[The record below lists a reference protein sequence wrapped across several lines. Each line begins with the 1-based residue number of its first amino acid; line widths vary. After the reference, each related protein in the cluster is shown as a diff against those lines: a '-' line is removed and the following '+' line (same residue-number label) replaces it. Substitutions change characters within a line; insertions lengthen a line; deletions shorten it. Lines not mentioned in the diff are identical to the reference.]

1 MINLVVYFV
10 LIFCNRFSYI
20 QIYQETK
27 SRIRVKN
34 LRKGSLKNRSFF
46 ILLFFRILFSCILK
60 LLLRGEEKM
69 NEPLQFKVKNIDGEE
84 VDLSIYKGKTV
95 MIVNVASK
103 CGLTPQYKGL
113 QALYEK
119 YQDKGFVILGFPSND
134 FLWQEPGSDQEIKQF
149 CELNYKVTFPLFSK
163 IRVKKGK
170 DQAELYKYL
179 TSPETNPG
187 FDGDIEWNFQ
197 KFLINKEG
205 KVVKR
210 YSPRTTP
217 EEIEKELP
225 NYL

>member
-1 MINLVVYFV
+1 
-10 LIFCNRFSYI
+10 
-20 QIYQETK
+20 
-27 SRIRVKN
+27 
-34 LRKGSLKNRSFF
+34 
-46 ILLFFRILFSCILK
+46 
-60 LLLRGEEKM
+60 M
-69 NEPLQFKVKNIDGEE
+69 NQPLQFKVKDINGKE
-84 VDLSIYKGKTV
+84 VDLSTYLGKTV

-119 YQDKGFVILGFPSND
+119 FKDKNFEILGFPSND
-134 FLWQEPGSDQEIKQF
+134 FLGQEPGTEEEIKQF

-163 IRVKKGK
+163 IKVKKGEG
-170 DQAELYKYL
+170 QSELYKYL

-187 FDGDIEWNFQ
+187 FSGEIEWNFQ
-197 KFLINKEG
+197 KFLVNKEG

-210 YSPRTTP
+210 YSPRTAP

>member
-1 MINLVVYFV
+1 
-10 LIFCNRFSYI
+10 
-20 QIYQETK
+20 
-27 SRIRVKN
+27 
-34 LRKGSLKNRSFF
+34 
-46 ILLFFRILFSCILK
+46 
-60 LLLRGEEKM
+60 M
-69 NEPLQFKVKNIDGEE
+69 NQPLQFKVKDINGKE
-84 VDLSIYKGKTV
+84 VDLSTYLGKTI

-119 YQDKGFVILGFPSND
+119 FKDKNFEILGFPSND
-134 FLWQEPGSDQEIKQF
+134 FLGQEPGTEEEIKQF

-163 IRVKKGK
+163 IKVKKGEG
-170 DQAELYKYL
+170 QSELYKYL

-187 FDGDIEWNFQ
+187 FAGEIEWNFQ
-197 KFLINKEG
+197 KFLVNKEG

-210 YSPRTTP
+210 YSPRTAP

>member
-1 MINLVVYFV
+1 
-10 LIFCNRFSYI
+10 
-20 QIYQETK
+20 
-27 SRIRVKN
+27 
-34 LRKGSLKNRSFF
+34 
-46 ILLFFRILFSCILK
+46 
-60 LLLRGEEKM
+60 M

-84 VDLSIYKGKTV
+84 VDLSTYKGKTV
-95 MIVNVASK
+95 LIVNVASK

-113 QALYEK
+113 ENLYEK

-149 CELNYKVTFPLFSK
+149 CELNYKVKFPLFSK
-163 IRVKKGK
+163 IKVKKGK

-197 KFLINKEG
+197 KFLVNKEG